1 MFVNVDKLHGKI
13 REMKTNV
20 VEVAAK
26 MGIDKSTLYRKLA
39 KNGAG
44 LTVKDAQQLVEI
56 GQCIIEGLR
65 EYLKQPGAREA
76 LEERTKARQARKEAE
91 YGHKILLAVPD

>member
-1 MFVNVDKLHGKI
+1 MFVNVDKLHGRI
-13 REMKTNV
+13 RELKTNI

-44 LTVKDAQQLVEI
+44 LTIRDAQRLVSILQLTDEEAI
-56 GQCIIEGLR
+56 LIFF
-65 EYLKQPGAREA
+65 ARE
-76 LEERTKARQARKEAE
+76 
-91 YGHKILLAVPD
+91 VV

>member
-44 LTVKDAQQLVEI
+44 LTVRDAQNLVSILQMTDDEALMI
-56 GQCIIEGLR
+56 FF
-65 EYLKQPGAREA
+65 AREVA
-76 LEERTKARQARKEAE
+76 
-91 YGHKILLAVPD
+91 

>member
-56 GQCIIEGLR
+56 LQMTNE
-65 EYLKQPGAREA
+65 EA
-76 LEERTKARQARKEAE
+76 LLIFFARKVA
-91 YGHKILLAVPD
+91 

>member
-13 REMKTNV
+13 RELKTNI

-44 LTVKDAQQLVEI
+44 LTIRDAQRLVSILQLTDEEAI
-56 GQCIIEGLR
+56 LIFF
-65 EYLKQPGAREA
+65 AREVA
-76 LEERTKARQARKEAE
+76 
-91 YGHKILLAVPD
+91 

>member
-13 REMKTNV
+13 RELKTSV

-44 LTVKDAQQLVEI
+44 LTVKDAQQLVHILQLSDDEALLI
-56 GQCIIEGLR
+56 FF
-65 EYLKQPGAREA
+65 AREDA
-76 LEERTKARQARKEAE
+76 
-91 YGHKILLAVPD
+91 

>member
-13 REMKTNV
+13 RELKTNI
-20 VEVAAK
+20 VEVAAR

-44 LTVKDAQQLVEI
+44 LTIKDAQQLVNILQLTDEEAI
-56 GQCIIEGLR
+56 LIFF
-65 EYLKQPGAREA
+65 AREVA
-76 LEERTKARQARKEAE
+76 
-91 YGHKILLAVPD
+91 

>member
-44 LTVKDAQQLVEI
+44 LTVRDAQMLIEI
-56 GQCIIEGLR
+56 LQMTDEEALLIFF
-65 EYLKQPGAREA
+65 AREVA
-76 LEERTKARQARKEAE
+76 
-91 YGHKILLAVPD
+91 

>member
-13 REMKTNV
+13 RERKMNI

-44 LTVKDAQQLVEI
+44 LTVRDAQLLVDILQLTDEEALLI
-56 GQCIIEGLR
+56 FF
-65 EYLKQPGAREA
+65 AREVA
-76 LEERTKARQARKEAE
+76 
-91 YGHKILLAVPD
+91 

>member
-13 REMKTNV
+13 RELKTNI

-44 LTVKDAQQLVEI
+44 LTIKDAQQLVNILQLTDEEAI
-56 GQCIIEGLR
+56 LIFF
-65 EYLKQPGAREA
+65 AREVA
-76 LEERTKARQARKEAE
+76 
-91 YGHKILLAVPD
+91 

>member
-13 REMKTNV
+13 RELKMNI
-20 VEVAAK
+20 VEVAAR

-44 LTVKDAQQLVEI
+44 LTVRDAQLLVDILQLTDEEALLI
-56 GQCIIEGLR
+56 FF
-65 EYLKQPGAREA
+65 AREVA
-76 LEERTKARQARKEAE
+76 
-91 YGHKILLAVPD
+91 